1 MTRTTRLLA
10 AGVIAAAVAAG
21 TTATATAAGHPGS
34 TAAAADRAVQGVMT
48 TQGDNHLPAP
58 PQG

>member
-21 TTATATAAGHPGS
+21 TTTTATAAGHPGS
-34 TAAAADRAVQGVMT
+34 AAVAADRAVQGVMT
-48 TQGDNHLPAP
+48 PQGDNHLPAP